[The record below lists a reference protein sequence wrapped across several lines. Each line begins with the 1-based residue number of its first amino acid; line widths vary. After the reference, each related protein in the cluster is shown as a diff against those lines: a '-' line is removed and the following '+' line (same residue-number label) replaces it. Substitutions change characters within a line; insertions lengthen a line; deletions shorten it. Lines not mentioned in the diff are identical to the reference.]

1 MIVGLTGGIGS
12 GKSTVAKIF
21 EFLGVPVYEADAFSK
36 TIIDTD
42 KELQAELVS
51 LLGTEIIEEGKIVRP
66 KMAELI
72 FGDKNLLQKANDLI
86 HPAVAR
92 HFQNWYENQSYPY
105 VIKEAAI
112 LFESGS
118 YKSCDKILVVAAPKE
133 MRINRVM
140 TRSSMTREEVEA
152 RMNNQW
158 PQEQKLEKADYIVTN
173 DLTESVIKQVINI
186 HENIIRTANSGSR

>member
-12 GKSTVAKIF
+12 GKSTVAHIF
-21 EFLGVPVYEADAFSK
+21 QFLGVPSYEADAHSK
-36 TIIDTD
+36 SIIDTD
-42 KELQAELVS
+42 KDLQAQLVH
-51 LLGTEIIEEGKIVRP
+51 LLGAEIIAEGKIIRP

-72 FGDKNLLQKANDLI
+72 FGDKDLLEKTNALI

-92 HFQNWYENQSYPY
+92 HFENWYAQQNFPY

-118 YKSCDKILVVAAPKE
+118 YKNCDKVIVVAAPRE
-133 MRINRVM
+133 MRIDRVINRSNM
-140 TRSSMTREEVEA
+140 SREEVEA

-158 PQEQKLEKADYIVTN
+158 PQEQKLEKADYIVNN
-173 DLTESVIKQVINI
+173 DLTESVIKQVISI
-186 HENIIRTANSGSR
+186 HENIILAANKGS

>member
-1 MIVGLTGGIGS
+1 MIIGLTGGIGS

-92 HFQNWYENQSYPY
+92 HFQNWNENQSYPY

-140 TRSSMTREEVEA
+140 ARSSMTREEVEA

>member
-1 MIVGLTGGIGS
+1 MIIGLTGGIGS

-42 KELQAELVS
+42 KELQAEVVS

-140 TRSSMTREEVEA
+140 ARSSMTREEVEA

>member
-12 GKSTVAKIF
+12 GKTTVAKIF

-42 KELQAELVS
+42 KELQGKLVK
-51 LLGTEIIEEGKIVRP
+51 LLGEDILAQGKIIRP

-72 FGDKNLLQKANDLI
+72 FGNKDLLQKANNLI
-86 HPAVAR
+86 HPAVGR
-92 HFQNWYENQSYPY
+92 HFKNWYTDQSFPY

-118 YKSCDKILVVAAPKE
+118 YTSCDKIVVVAAPKE
-133 MRINRVM
+133 MRIERVM
-140 TRSSMTREEVEA
+140 DRSKMSREEVEA

-186 HENIIRTANSGSR
+186 HENIIHAANSGSR

>member
-92 HFQNWYENQSYPY
+92 NFHNWYENQSYPY

-140 TRSSMTREEVEA
+140 ARSSMTREEVEA

-186 HENIIRTANSGSR
+186 HENIIRTANSGS

>member
-21 EFLGVPVYEADAFSK
+21 EFLGVPVYEADVASK
-36 TIIDTD
+36 SIIDTD
-42 KELQAELVS
+42 KELQSELVS
-51 LLGTEIIEEGKIVRP
+51 LLGDEILSDGKIVRP

-72 FGDKNLLQKANDLI
+72 FGDKDLLEQANALI

-92 HFQNWYENQSYPY
+92 HFTNWYTAQNSPY

-118 YKSCDKILVVAAPKE
+118 YKACDKIVVVAAPKE
-133 MRINRVM
+133 MRIERVM
-140 TRSSMTREEVEA
+140 SRSKMTREEVEA

-158 PQEQKLEKADYIVTN
+158 PQEQKLEKADYIVNN
-173 DLTESVIKQVINI
+173 DFTESVIKQVISI
-186 HENIIRTANSGSR
+186 HENIVRTANSGSR

>member
-1 MIVGLTGGIGS
+1 MILGLTGGIGS

-21 EFLGVPVYEADAFSK
+21 EFLGVPVYEADVFSK

-42 KELQAELVS
+42 KQLQAELVN
-51 LLGTEIIEEGKIVRP
+51 LLGTEIIAEGKIVRP

-72 FGDKNLLQKANDLI
+72 FGDKNLLQKANNLI

-92 HFQNWYENQSYPY
+92 HFQSWYASQSFPY

-140 TRSSMTREEVEA
+140 ARSNMTREEVEA

-158 PQEQKLEKADYIVTN
+158 PQEEKLEKADYIVTN
-173 DLTESVIKQVINI
+173 DLTESVIKQVIHI